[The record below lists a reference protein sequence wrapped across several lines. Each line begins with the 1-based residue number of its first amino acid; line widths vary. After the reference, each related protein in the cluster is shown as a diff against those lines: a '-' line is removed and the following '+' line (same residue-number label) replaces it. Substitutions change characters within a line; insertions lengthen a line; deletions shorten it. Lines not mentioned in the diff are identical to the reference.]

1 MKKLLLSTVAVL
13 GMSAAAVAA
22 DLPAR
27 TMAPAPAPFVAAP
40 VFTWTGFYAGV
51 HAGGAWQDLRAR
63 RGAFVPGTLLPDPNN
78 NNNDNGNGNGIAGF
92 GVFAPATL
100 GPRDR
105 GTFMGGGHLGYNQQ
119 FGAFVLGGELD
130 LSWMGGRTR
139 SAFDGALTTA
149 AGTLPTT
156 LEVRSGLDWLG
167 TARLRA
173 GVAFDRVLVYA
184 TGGVAFG
191 NPDNR
196 VTFSVPGTVWTG
208 RDDTVRAGWTVGGGV
223 EFAWT
228 DNLTVRAEYLY
239 YDLGRQTVTA
249 NTTGPLAGTNVSYRF
264 NNSGQIGR
272 VGVSFKF

>member
-27 TMAPAPAPFVAAP
+27 TMAPAPVPFVAAP

-51 HAGGAWQDLRAR
+51 HAGGAWQDTRAQR
-63 RGAFVPGTLLPDPNN
+63 PGFEAGGLVLSPGATVG
-78 NNNDNGNGNGIAGF
+78 A
-92 GVFAPATL
+92 FAPATL
-100 GPRDR
+100 GSKNRS
-105 GTFMGGGHLGYNQQ
+105 TFMGGGHLGYNQQ

-130 LSWMGGRTR
+130 LSWMGGRQR
-139 SAFDGALTTA
+139 SSF
-149 AGTLPTT
+149 AGTLDTT
-156 LEVRSGLDWLG
+156 LTGPVATTVTTRSGLDWLG

-173 GVAFDRVLVYA
+173 GVGFDRVLVYA
-184 TGGVAFG
+184 TGGLAFG

-196 VTFSVPGTVWTG
+196 LTFTVPALATTWTG

-249 NTTGPLAGTNVSYRF
+249 RAPGAAQTISYRF

>member
-51 HAGGAWQDLRAR
+51 HAGGAWQDTRAQR
-63 RGAFVPGTLLPDPNN
+63 PGFTEGTITLAPGATVG
-78 NNNDNGNGNGIAGF
+78 A
-92 GVFAPATL
+92 FAPATL
-100 GPRDR
+100 GSKNRSS
-105 GTFMGGGHLGYNQQ
+105 FMGGGHLGYNQQ

-130 LSWMGGRTR
+130 LSWMGGRQR
-139 SAFDGALTTA
+139 SSA
-149 AGTLPTT
+149 AGAITVTGPATLATT
-156 LEVRSGLDWLG
+156 VTTRSGLDWLG

-173 GVAFDRVLVYA
+173 GVGFDRVLVYA

-196 VTFSVPGTVWTG
+196 LTFDVPGVATWTG

-239 YDLGRQTVTA
+239 YDLGRQTVRATA
-249 NTTGPLAGTNVSYRF
+249 PGRNESLSYRF

>member
-1 MKKLLLSTVAVL
+1 MKKLLLSSVAVL

-27 TMAPAPAPFVAAP
+27 TMAPAPVPFVAAP

-51 HAGGAWQDLRAR
+51 HAGGAWQDLRAQR
-63 RGAFVPGTLLPDPNN
+63 RGFTDPDGDFDDD
-78 NNNDNGNGNGIAGF
+78 DNGDLGN
-92 GVFAPATL
+92 FAPATL
-100 GPRDR
+100 GSKNRSS
-105 GTFMGGGHLGYNQQ
+105 FMGGGHIGYNQQ

-130 LSWMGGRTR
+130 MSWMGGRQRTTF
-139 SAFDGALTTA
+139 AGAATPTLIAPATVPTVLTT
-149 AGTLPTT
+149 
-156 LEVRSGLDWLG
+156 RSGLDWLG

-173 GVAFDRVLVYA
+173 GVGFDRVLVYA

-196 VTFSVPGTVWTG
+196 VTFSGAGTTWTG
-208 RDDTVRAGWTVGGGV
+208 RDDTVRAGWVAGGGV

-249 NTTGPLAGTNVSYRF
+249 TSPDNPATLTYRF

>member
-51 HAGGAWQDLRAR
+51 HAGGAWQDLRAER
-63 RGAFVPGTLLPDPNN
+63 PAFTPGTLALAP
-78 NNNDNGNGNGIAGF
+78 GATVGA
-92 GVFAPATL
+92 FAPATL
-100 GPRDR
+100 GSRSR
-105 GTFMGGGHLGYNQQ
+105 STFMGGGHLGYNQQ

-130 LSWMGGRTR
+130 LSWMGGRSRTT
-139 SAFDGALTTA
+139 FDGTLTEA
-149 AGTLPTT
+149 TLGAVPTT
-156 LEVRSGLDWLG
+156 LTVRSGLDWLG

-196 VTFSVPGTVWTG
+196 VTFAAPGVTWTG